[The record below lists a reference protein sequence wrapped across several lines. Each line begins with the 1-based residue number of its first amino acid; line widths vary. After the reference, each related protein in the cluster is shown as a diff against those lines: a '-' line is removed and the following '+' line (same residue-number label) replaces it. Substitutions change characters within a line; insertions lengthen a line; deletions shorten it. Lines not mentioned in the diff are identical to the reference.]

1 MAGIVA
7 ARSVAGLLMAGALLG
22 GQALR
27 SGVPVPEEDVNL
39 DRLPDRLG
47 HWHGFDIEVSEEI
60 LAILR
65 PDGFLLREYVSDREL
80 PLQLYVDYHRVQRL
94 GATIHSPRICYP
106 GSGWEPVAVEV
117 GELDPERPGFPVCWL
132 RLRAG
137 EAEMLTAYW
146 YESRWGRSARETHLK
161 LGIVRSAFA
170 RRPSDAAL
178 LRFATPIVEGN
189 EDSARR
195 RIREFVRAARP
206 ELRRELPFDRAGLD
220 RAGEMPL
227 TGVVEA
233 LRSGRPGPGEG

>member
-1 MAGIVA
+1 MGGIVA
-7 ARSVAGLLMAGALLG
+7 ARVAAGLLIAGAMAGG
-22 GQALR
+22 HSLR
-27 SGVPVPEEDVNL
+27 SGVPVPEEDVDL
-39 DRLPDRLG
+39 DRIPDRLG
-47 HWHGFDIEVSEEI
+47 HWHGHDIEVSEEI
-60 LAILR
+60 LEILQ

-106 GSGWEPVAVEV
+106 GSGWELFAVEV
-117 GELDPERPGFPVCWL
+117 GTLAPELEDHPVCWL

-178 LRFATPIVEGN
+178 LRFATPLVDGDE
-189 EDSARR
+189 EAARR
-195 RIREFVRAARP
+195 RIREFVRAAGP
-206 ELRRELPFDRAGLD
+206 ELRRELPFRRAGLD
-220 RAGEMPL
+220 RAAEMPL
-227 TGVVEA
+227 TGILGA
-233 LRSGRPGPGEG
+233 HRAGRPAPGEG